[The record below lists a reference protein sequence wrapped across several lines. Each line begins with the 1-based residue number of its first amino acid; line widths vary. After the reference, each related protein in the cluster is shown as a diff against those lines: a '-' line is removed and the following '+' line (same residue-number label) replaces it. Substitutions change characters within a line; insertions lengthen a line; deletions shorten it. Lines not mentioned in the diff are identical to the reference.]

1 MPAGKY
7 VEFFLHFS
15 PGIIKKV
22 MLSQD
27 LKLTTENIHR
37 QAEKI
42 MISWLK
48 RIRTKEDH
56 VFFLNWLYGYYSPIE
71 DRIRIQLT
79 PDRFPDMDR
88 RSRADYLLRDM
99 EEAGIPLPSPE
110 HCSDF
115 PLIDTF
121 GKALGALY
129 VLEGSTLGGRIIATM
144 LTRQLG
150 SEKSLSYF
158 NSYGM
163 ETEGMWRSFTDFLD
177 SSATTEVREDALLAA
192 KETFLTFKNWIEKH
206 ELQPE
211 LRL

>member
-1 MPAGKY
+1 
-7 VEFFLHFS
+7 
-15 PGIIKKV
+15 

-37 QAEKI
+37 DAEKI
-42 MISWLK
+42 MVSWLK

-56 VFFLNWLYGYYSPIE
+56 VAFLNWLYGFYRPME
-71 DRIRIQLT
+71 DRIKTQLT
-79 PDRFPDMDR
+79 RDIFPDMDR

-99 EEAGIPLPSPE
+99 EEAGIPPPAPE
-110 HCSDF
+110 HCSDL
-115 PLIDTF
+115 PSIDTF

-129 VLEGSTLGGRIIATM
+129 VLEGSTLGGRFIAAM

-150 SEKSLSYF
+150 SDKSLSYF

-163 ETEGMWRSFTDFLD
+163 ETKGMWRSFKDFLD
-177 SSATTEVREDALLAA
+177 SSATTEVREDVLQTA
-192 KETFLTFKNWIEKH
+192 KETFITFKNWIEKH